1 MQGRGAVARRSLWF
15 AIVCVGLLGALALT
29 ASANHSQTDLVS
41 TGPTG
46 GNGPKDASFGG
57 VSADGT
63 HVYFT
68 TGESLVSA
76 DTDTATDV
84 YERVGATTTLI
95 STGPTGG
102 NGAIAARFTGVST
115 DGSHVFFD
123 TAEKMTS
130 TDTDSAWDVYERFG
144 GTTVQVSTGP
154 VGGNAGIDSFY
165 AGSSVDGSRV
175 FFTSYDQLTA
185 DDTDTSRKDVYE
197 RSGGTTTLLSTGPAG
212 GSGPFGA
219 DFSRATA
226 DGSVVF
232 FRTPEVLV
240 ASDTDA
246 SLDVYKRAGGT
257 TTHVSLGQIN
267 GNGAY
272 DVIYRGNS
280 QDASRVFFDTTEQ
293 LTPSDTDLNRDS
305 YERSGGITTLLS
317 IGPNGGNGAF
327 DASMVGLSADGS
339 KIWFETPESLV
350 SGDAD
355 GGCEDD
361 LGNPTQPCLDVYE
374 RTGGTT
380 NWISTG
386 GNGPREASF
395 AAASYDGSRVFFH
408 TTESLTAA
416 DTDTPIQDVYLRSG
430 GTTTLISAPGNG
442 PHYATLDG
450 ISIDGARAF
459 FHTYEQV
466 VAADTDVWNDVYER
480 YGGATTLISTGPGS
494 SGNNI
499 AFWDGASEDGT
510 KVFFNTDESLTP
522 GDSDGRVDIY
532 QASQTTPGYPRP
544 KGASPATFALVPA
557 YQACTVSNS
566 SHGAP
571 LAYPSCK
578 PPTQASGVLT
588 NGTPDSN
595 GLPAASVSSVKL
607 KALIGAAGPPDDSNM
622 QLTIN
627 VRDVLCQGTNAA
639 CPGGALSDYTG
650 QVLVSFGLRLT
661 DRYNGS
667 PLVEGGTTQ
676 DLDIEIPVQ
685 CISTAVLNEGGR
697 CQVTTGINAFYPGAV
712 LDAKRAAWQ
721 VGQIEVEDA
730 GPNGTGFGS
739 GCPPACGDGDEA
751 VFMRQG
757 LFVP

>member
-1 MQGRGAVARRSLWF
+1 MARRSLCF
-15 AIVCVGLLGALALT
+15 ALLCVGLLGALALT
-29 ASANHSQTDLVS
+29 ASANHSQTDLIS

-46 GNGPKDASFGG
+46 GNGPKDNDFGG

-68 TGESLVSA
+68 TSESLVST
-76 DTDTATDV
+76 DTDAATDV

-102 NGAIAARFTGVST
+102 NGAIGARFAGVST

-123 TAEKMTS
+123 TTEKLAS

-144 GTTVQVSTGP
+144 GNTVQVSTGP
-154 VGGNAGIDSFY
+154 LGGNAGIDSFY
-165 AGSSVDGSRV
+165 VGSSVDGGRV

-185 DDTDTSRKDVYE
+185 DDTDSSRKDVYE

-212 GSGPFGA
+212 GSGPYGA

-226 DGSVVF
+226 DGSIVF
-232 FRTPEVLV
+232 FRTQESLV
-240 ASDTDA
+240 GTDTDA
-246 SLDVYKRAGGT
+246 SLDIYKRTGGT
-257 TTHVSLGQIN
+257 TTLVSVGQIN

-272 DVIYRGNS
+272 DVTYRGNS
-280 QDASRVFFDTTEQ
+280 QDASRMFFDTAEQ
-293 LTPSDTDLNRDS
+293 LTPSDTDTYRDS
-305 YERSGGITTLLS
+305 YERSGGVTTLLS
-317 IGPNGGNGAF
+317 TGPNGGNGPF
-327 DASMVGLSADGS
+327 DASMVGLSADSS
-339 KIWFETPESLV
+339 KIWLETSESLV

-374 RTGGTT
+374 RTAGTT

-408 TTESLTAA
+408 TTESLSAA

-430 GTTTLISAPGNG
+430 GTTTLVSGPGNG

-450 ISIDGARAF
+450 ISTDGARVF
-459 FHTYEQV
+459 FHTYEQL

-480 YGGATTLISTGPGS
+480 YGGQTTLISTGPGS

-510 KVFFNTDESLTP
+510 RVFFDTNESLTP
-522 GDSDGRVDIY
+522 GDTDGRVDIY

-557 YQACTVSNS
+557 YQPCMGAGNS
-566 SHGAP
+566 LHGAP
-571 LAYPSCK
+571 LAYASCT
-578 PPTQASGVLT
+578 PPTEESGVLT
-588 NGTPDSN
+588 VGSPDAN
-595 GLPAASVSSVKL
+595 LHPAASVSNVKL
-607 KALIGAAGPPDDSNM
+607 KAIIGAAGPPDDSNV
-622 QLTIN
+622 QLFIN
-627 VRDVLCQGTNAA
+627 VRDVLCRAANAA
-639 CPGGALSDYTG
+639 CPGGVLSDYTG
-650 QVLVSFGLRLT
+650 RVLVSFGLRLT

-667 PLVEGGTTQ
+667 PLVETGTMQ
-676 DLDIEIPVQ
+676 DMDVEIPVQ
-685 CISTAVLNEGGR
+685 CVAQAVTTEGAR
-697 CQVTTGINAFYPGAV
+697 CQLTTTINAFYPGAA
-712 LDAKRAAWQ
+712 LDARRAVWQ
-721 VGQIEVEDA
+721 VGQVEVEDE

-739 GCPPACGDGDEA
+739 GCPPACGDGDETA
-751 VFMRQG
+751 FMRQG
-757 LFVP
+757 VFVP

>member
-1 MQGRGAVARRSLWF
+1 MS
-15 AIVCVGLLGALALT
+15 
-29 ASANHSQTDLVS
+29 AS
-41 TGPTG
+41 
-46 GNGPKDASFGG
+46 
-57 VSADGT
+57 
-63 HVYFT
+63 
-68 TGESLVSA
+68 
-76 DTDTATDV
+76 
-84 YERVGATTTLI
+84 GATTTLI

-305 YERSGGITTLLS
+305 YERSGGVTTLLS

-339 KIWFETPESLV
+339 KIWLETPESLV

-430 GTTTLISAPGNG
+430 GTTTLISAPGQRPALRHARRDLHRRSACVL
-442 PHYATLDG
+442 PHVRAGRGRRHGCLERRLRALRRRDHV
-450 ISIDGARAF
+450 DLHRAR
-459 FHTYEQV
+459 
-466 VAADTDVWNDVYER
+466 VAA
-480 YGGATTLISTGPGS
+480 ATTSPSGTAHRRMGRKSSSTRTR
-494 SGNNI
+494 
-499 AFWDGASEDGT
+499 ASRPAT
-510 KVFFNTDESLTP
+510 RTAEST
-522 GDSDGRVDIY
+522 STRR
-532 QASQTTPGYPRP
+532 ARSTPGYPRP

-588 NGTPDSN
+588 NGTPDAN

-607 KALIGAAGPPDDSNM
+607 KAIIGAAGPPDDSNV

-685 CISTAVLNEGGR
+685 CISTAVTTEGGR
-697 CQVTTGINAFYPGAV
+697 CQVTTSINAFYPGAV